1 MVELNHSREN
11 LEFYPKSP
19 PRSRVGGPF
28 FHPLMRQL
36 ILDLLPE
43 NPPSLDNFVPG
54 DNAEALAAL
63 AVWRAAGNRETSL
76 LLYGG
81 TGSGKTHLLRASST
95 AYHDAATT
103 PDLDGLAD
111 IPSDGEIPLQFAVD
125 NVEAL
130 SPTGQIVLFNLFN
143 RLRAAGRRLLTSASQ
158 PPLGLPL
165 REDLRTRLGSGLVY
179 RLVPLSDG
187 EQRAALAAQA
197 EARALPLPSG
207 ALDYL
212 LTHTTRDMRH
222 LSALLTALDRYSL
235 ERQRPITMP
244 LLREVLHCA
253 SSPASR

>member
-1 MVELNHSREN
+1 
-11 LEFYPKSP
+11 
-19 PRSRVGGPF
+19 
-28 FHPLMRQL
+28 MRQL

-43 NPPSLDNFVPG
+43 NPPSLDNFVTG

-63 AVWRAAGNRETSL
+63 AAWAAPESRETYL

-81 TGSGKTHLLRASST
+81 AGSGKTHLLRAAAAS
-95 AYHDAATT
+95 YHDAAAR
-103 PDLDGLAD
+103 PDLDGITDA
-111 IPSDGEIPLQFAVD
+111 PFSNHGPANFAVD

-130 SPTGQIVLFNLFN
+130 SPAGQIVLFNLFN
-143 RLRAAGRRLLTSASQ
+143 RLRAAGGRLLSSAGQ

-179 RLVPLSDG
+179 RLTPLSED
-187 EQRAALAAQA
+187 EQRTALAAQA
-197 EARALPLPSG
+197 EARALALPSG

-212 LTHTTRDMRH
+212 LTHTARDMRH